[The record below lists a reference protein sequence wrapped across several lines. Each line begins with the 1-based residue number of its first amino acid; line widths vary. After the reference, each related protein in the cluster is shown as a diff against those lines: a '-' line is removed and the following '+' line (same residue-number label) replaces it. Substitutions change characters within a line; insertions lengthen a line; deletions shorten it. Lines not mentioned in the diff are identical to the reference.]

1 MDKWTEMRV
10 FVESVRRGSF
20 SAAGRSLDLSPS
32 AVSKLLSRLE
42 GRLGVRLLNRSTRRL
57 SPTEGGRAYFDQC
70 VEILADIE
78 RAEDSLT
85 GFGHTPAGTLRIN
98 STPGFAKHQ
107 LLPLILEFQA
117 RYPEITLELQLTGQS
132 IDLVAENVD
141 LAIRLGQL
149 KDTSLVGIKLGVSRR
164 IVCASP
170 DYLARHGT
178 PTTPSDLRA
187 HNCLRLSTHEGFNRW
202 RFSDSS
208 GTQVI
213 EANGNFVTDNVEALH
228 AHALLGGGVGRLAAF
243 MVAGDIACGRLVALL
258 PDYDVEQQQIHAV
271 YPHRKHLPAKVKV
284 FLDFLA
290 GKLATALG

>member
-85 GFGHTPAGTLRIN
+85 GFGHIPAGTLRIN

-178 PTTPSDLRA
+178 PTTPSDLSA

-258 PDYDVEQQQIHAV
+258 PAYDVEQQQIHAV